1 MQPSIE
7 VMPVN
12 SCGLDFLG
20 GKGVPQSVAERPA
33 IFLTLTAPSFGAVHT
48 DVAGRRCRP
57 GPASSRCRHGRVRS
71 CSTRHDTNSEVVGS
85 PLCHQCYDY
94 AGAVLQNA
102 CTPELWRRTMIYM
115 HRCLAG
121 VIGCTQSDAK
131 RFVQLSFCRV
141 AEYQRRGVVHLHA
154 VIRADGPEQTV
165 PVVGS
170 TELMRAALQ
179 AAKSVTVTHPRGV
192 ARWGDRIDAQILEP
206 SDGKWAK
213 SVAAY
218 VAKYATKSSD
228 GSGSLD
234 VRIRSARDLAQRRLP
249 AHLHRMAQ
257 VSWDL
262 GGVAAFE
269 QWHLRRHAHGLGY
282 GGHFLSK
289 SKGYSTTLGALRAAR
304 QQWRMDRARNS
315 VDSDDRSLRVQW
327 RAVGIGW
334 ANGGEASWAEA
345 QRRRREE
352 EKKSLLSTSTDRS
365 GPSRLDRGLR
375 SRSDDVCTGQPDH
388 GQPWARGETTG
399 PLRVREGPTRIHGP
413 QLIDISELA
422 QRLAT
427 SQRHVRRLVDER
439 RVPYLKIGHYVRFD
453 PADIEAWLD
462 QHRVSMADS
471 GAEVDGPPWVR
482 LCEGPHG
489 GARQLH
495 QTASRRSSPRIDN
508 GHPLWIQDGAA
519 KER

>member
-1 MQPSIE
+1 MLRIGRCSASIGRRIDHQQFE
-7 VMPVN
+7 AFQAQGEQ
-12 SCGLDFLG
+12 CGWCRHPIRIRGSVINRAGRSSRLTFSTAELPDGVILKGCGSRRETRCPACAAVYRGDARQLVRAGLLG
-20 GKGVPQSVAERPA
+20 GKGVPESVAERPA

-165 PVVGS
+165 PVVVGS

-192 ARWGDRIDAQILEP
+192 ARWGDQIDAQILEP

-234 VRIRSARDLAQRRLP
+234 VRIRSAAGPRTASPTGPP
-249 AHLHRMAQ
+249 APYGPGG
-257 VSWDL
+257 VDL

-269 QWHLRRHAHGLGY
+269 QWHLRRHAHSLGY

-352 EKKSLLSTSTDRS
+352 EKKCALEHFYGQERPES
-365 GPSRLDRGLR
+365 PQSR
-375 SRSDDVCTGQPDH
+375 T
-388 GQPWARGETTG
+388 
-399 PLRVREGPTRIHGP
+399 
-413 QLIDISELA
+413 
-422 QRLAT
+422 
-427 SQRHVRRLVDER
+427 
-439 RVPYLKIGHYVRFD
+439 
-453 PADIEAWLD
+453 
-462 QHRVSMADS
+462 
-471 GAEVDGPPWVR
+471 AEPF
-482 LCEGPHG
+482 
-489 GARQLH
+489 
-495 QTASRRSSPRIDN
+495 
-508 GHPLWIQDGAA
+508 
-519 KER
+519 